1 MPEWI
6 LELASELPM
15 LALALGFMFFWN
27 RHLSAAEVRHSA
39 ERKDSHASFMVAI
52 KTISG
57 ECHASQDRASASLSE
72 IAKESKDT
80 GSHMSGIDA
89 KLDVLV
95 SIAQAAVRG

>member
-15 LALALGFMFFWN
+15 LALALGFMYFWN
-27 RHLSAAEVRHSA
+27 RHLSAAEARHSS
-39 ERKDSHASFMVAI
+39 ERRDWYDSFMEAI

-72 IAKESKDT
+72 IAQESRNT
-80 GSHMSGIDA
+80 GSHMAGIDA

-95 SIAQAAVRG
+95 SIARAQ

>member
-15 LALALGFMFFWN
+15 LALALGFMYFWN
-27 RHLSAAEVRHSA
+27 RHLSAAEVRHA
-39 ERKDSHASFMVAI
+39 EERKDWYESFMGAI

-72 IAKESKDT
+72 IAKESRST
-80 GSHMSGIDA
+80 GAHMAGIEA
-89 KLDVLV
+89 TLDVLV
-95 SIAQAAVRG
+95 VIARGE